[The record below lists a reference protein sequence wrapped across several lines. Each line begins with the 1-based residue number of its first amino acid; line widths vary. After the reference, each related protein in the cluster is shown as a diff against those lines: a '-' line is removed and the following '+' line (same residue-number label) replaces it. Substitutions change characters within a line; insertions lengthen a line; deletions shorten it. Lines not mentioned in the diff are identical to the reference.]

1 MSEFPFQKFIKLV
14 EFDQGIRLL
23 DQQKSTVQAEIADH
37 ESHLKKLSDEL
48 DVAKRHQDAM
58 QREVTRYEQEMA
70 DLVAKQREK
79 EQLLDRTTN
88 ARESRSVYQEIETV
102 KVKQF
107 QLEEQVLSAWNKLEN
122 SQREYQQLKQKI
134 DEKITAEQ
142 SALDQ
147 AQQKLQTLISTIEQ
161 DLKKSTEMQE
171 GIPVEWLEKYEIMRR
186 TVSNPVVPVKN
197 NSCSACFYP
206 IIAQDLARLRHHAL
220 LQCKDCYRFLYM
232 EPL

>member
-23 DQQKSTVQAEIADH
+23 DQQKSTVQSEIADH

-88 ARESRSVYQEIETV
+88 ARESRPIYQEIETV

-122 SQREYQQLKQKI
+122 SQREYQQLKHKI

-232 EPL
+232 ESL

>member
-23 DQQKSTVQAEIADH
+23 EQQRTTVQSEIAEH
-37 ESHLKKLSDEL
+37 ESHLKKLSAQL
-48 DVAKRHQDAM
+48 DVATNHRDAM
-58 QREVTRYEQEMA
+58 QRDVTRYEQEMA
-70 DLVAKQREK
+70 SLVAKQREK

-88 ARESRSVYQEIETV
+88 ARESRSIYQEIETI
-102 KVKQF
+102 KVQQF
-107 QLEEQVLSAWNKLEN
+107 QLEEHILSAWNKLEN
-122 SQREYQQLKQKI
+122 SQREYQQLKSGI

-147 AQQKLQTLISTIEQ
+147 AQQKLQTLTHTIEQ
-161 DLKKSTEMQE
+161 DLIKSTELQE
-171 GIPVEWLEKYEIMRR
+171 GIPAEWLEKYEIMRR
-186 TVSNPVVPVKN
+186 SVSNPVVPVKN

-206 IIAQDLARLRHHAL
+206 IIAQDLARLRHHAM

>member
-23 DQQKSTVQAEIADH
+23 DQQKSTVQSEIADH

-88 ARESRSVYQEIETV
+88 ARESRPIYQEIETV

-122 SQREYQQLKQKI
+122 SQREYQQLKHKI

-232 EPL
+232 ETL

>member
-23 DQQKSTVQAEIADH
+23 DQQKATVQSEIADH

-122 SQREYQQLKQKI
+122 SQRDYQQLKQKI

-232 EPL
+232 ETL